1 MSFAA
6 PQAPSPPL
14 RLSHPPLV
22 LGRDFLARHAG
33 WPLLAFVLATVL
45 LIPLRGDLWLADQ
58 LYAWE
63 GHRWSLQ
70 QGFVTQHLIHVMGK
84 RLSTLA
90 WYCVALLLIASG
102 SFPRLKAWRRPLF
115 FLLLATALSTAA
127 VGTLKLWTDMDCP
140 WDLARYGGS
149 RPFIDLFTTRP
160 PLLPRAS
167 CFPAGHASA
176 GYAWVALYFFFLA
189 TWPRLRWLGLGVGLA
204 VGLLFGFAQ
213 QLRGAHF
220 LSHDLWTLA
229 ICWAI
234 GLLLYACILVP
245 GRTPATRSRTAALPG
260 SAPLPR
266 GEQP

>member
-6 PQAPSPPL
+6 PQPSMPLGEIRPP
-14 RLSHPPLV
+14 PAFD
-22 LGRDFLARHAG
+22 RDFLVHHAG
-33 WPLLAFVLATVL
+33 WPLAVFALATVI
-45 LIPLRGDLWLADQ
+45 LIPLRGDLWLADR

-84 RLSTLA
+84 RLSTLG
-90 WYCVALLLIASG
+90 WYGVALLLIASG

-149 RPFIDLFTTRP
+149 RPFVDLFSARP
-160 PLLPRAS
+160 ARLPTAS

-189 TWPRLRWLGLGVGLA
+189 TAPRLRWLGLGVGLA
-204 VGLLFGFAQ
+204 AGLLFGFAQ

-229 ICWAI
+229 ICWTIALLLHACLLVPARSPAARRVMPAPPAP
-234 GLLLYACILVP
+234 GLLS
-245 GRTPATRSRTAALPG
+245 RSEP
-260 SAPLPR
+260 
-266 GEQP
+266 

>member
-1 MSFAA
+1 MSYAA
-6 PQAPSPPL
+6 PQLPSSLHAARSPL
-14 RLSHPPLV
+14 AFD
-22 LGRDFLARHAG
+22 RDFLARHAG
-33 WPLLAFVLATVL
+33 WPLLAFVFATVL
-45 LIPLRGDLWLADQ
+45 LIPLRGDLWLADR

-70 QGFVTQHLIHVMGK
+70 QGFITQHLVHVMGK
-84 RLSTLA
+84 RLSTLG

-140 WDLARYGGS
+140 WDMARYGGS
-149 RPFIDLFTTRP
+149 RPFIDLFTARP
-160 PLLPRAS
+160 ALLPRAS

-189 TWPRLRWLGLGVGLA
+189 TQSRLRWLGLGTGLA

-229 ICWAI
+229 VCWSIA
-234 GLLLYACILVP
+234 LLLYAWLLVP
-245 GRTPATRSRTAALPG
+245 RRAPVARSQTVL
-260 SAPLPR
+260 SAPGLLPR
-266 GEQP
+266 GDR

>member
-6 PQAPSPPL
+6 PPTLPSLAATRPPL
-14 RLSHPPLV
+14 AFDR
-22 LGRDFLARHAG
+22 RFLARHAG
-33 WPLLAFVLATVL
+33 WPLLAFVLATVI
-45 LIPLRGDLWLADQ
+45 LIPLRGDLWLADR

-84 RLSTLA
+84 RLSTLG
-90 WYCVALLLIASG
+90 WYGVALLLIASG

-149 RPFIDLFTTRP
+149 RPFVDLFSARP
-160 PLLPRAS
+160 ALLPPAS

-176 GYAWVALYFFFLA
+176 GYAWAALYFFFLA
-189 TWPRLRWLGLGVGLA
+189 TVPRLRWLGLGVGLA
-204 VGLLFGFAQ
+204 AGLLFGGAQ

-229 ICWAI
+229 ICWAVA
-234 GLLLYACILVP
+234 LLLYACVLVP
-245 GRTPATRSRTAALPG
+245 RRLPASRRSPQAALP
-260 SAPLPR
+260 APGMLSRSEP
-266 GEQP
+266 

>member
-1 MSFAA
+1 MSFTA
-6 PQAPSPPL
+6 PPTPLPPL
-14 RLSHPPLV
+14 AAARPPLAFD
-22 LGRDFLARHAG
+22 RRFLARHAG
-33 WPLLAFVLATVL
+33 WPLLAFALATVI
-45 LIPLRGDLWLADQ
+45 LIPLQGDLWLADR

-84 RLSTLA
+84 RVSTLA
-90 WYCVALLLIASG
+90 WYAVALLLIASG

-115 FLLLATALSTAA
+115 FLLLATALSTGA

-149 RPFIDLFTTRP
+149 RPFVDLFSARP
-160 PLLPRAS
+160 ALLPPAA

-189 TWPRLRWLGLGVGLA
+189 TVPRLRWPGLGVGLA
-204 VGLLFGFAQ
+204 AGLLFGGAQ

-234 GLLLYACILVP
+234 ALLLYACVLVP
-245 GRTPATRSRTAALPG
+245 RQWPSARRMPQTTLPAPGLLSRSEP
-260 SAPLPR
+260 
-266 GEQP
+266 

>member
-1 MSFAA
+1 MSSDASPALSSPRHAA
-6 PQAPSPPL
+6 RPPL
-14 RLSHPPLV
+14 AFD
-22 LGRDFLARHAG
+22 RDFLARHAG
-33 WPLLAFVLATVL
+33 WPLLGFVLATAI
-45 LIPLRGDLWLADQ
+45 LIPLRGDLWLADR

-63 GHRWSLQ
+63 GHRWALQ

-84 RLSTLA
+84 RLSTLG
-90 WYCVALLLIASG
+90 WYGVALLLIASG
-102 SFPRLKAWRRPLF
+102 SFPRLKAWRRPLC

-149 RPFIDLFTTRP
+149 RPFVDLFTARP
-160 PLLPRAS
+160 ALLPHAA

-189 TWPRLRWLGLGVGLA
+189 TRPRLRWLGLGFGLA

-229 ICWAI
+229 ICWSVA
-234 GLLLYACILVP
+234 LLLHACLLVP
-245 GRTPATRSRTAALPG
+245 RRAAAARAFAALSGPEL
-260 SAPLPR
+260 SSR
-266 GEQP
+266 SES

>member
-1 MSFAA
+1 MSSAA
-6 PQAPSPPL
+6 PQIPSPLHTARSPL
-14 RLSHPPLV
+14 AFDR
-22 LGRDFLARHAG
+22 GFFARHAG
-33 WPLLAFVLATVL
+33 WPLLVFVLATVL
-45 LIPLRGDLWLADQ
+45 LIPLRGDLRLADW

-63 GHRWSLQ
+63 GHHWSLQ
-70 QGFVTQHLIHVMGK
+70 QGFLTQNLIHVMGK

-115 FLLLATALSTAA
+115 FLLLSTALSTAA

-149 RPFIDLFTTRP
+149 RPFIDLFTARP
-160 PLLPRAS
+160 ALLPRAS

-189 TWPRLRWLGLGVGLA
+189 TRPRLRWLGLGIGLA

-229 ICWAI
+229 ICWSIA
-234 GLLLYACILVP
+234 LLLYACLLVP
-245 GRTPATRSRTAALPG
+245 GHASPARSRMALSG
-260 SAPLPR
+260 SALLPR
-266 GEQP
+266 GER